1 MATPKGTRCMSFK
14 LNDHEGVWVCSSPD
28 AIHLQL
34 RKAVATEQDVASPS
48 FKVAVKLQAADA
60 LKLAGE
66 LLTAAVTILAKR

>member
-14 LNDHEGVWVCSSPD
+14 LNDHEGVWVYSSPD
-28 AIHLQL
+28 GIHLQL
-34 RKAVATEQDVASPS
+34 RKEVATEQDVAAPS

-66 LLTAAVTILAKR
+66 LMTAAGMILARR